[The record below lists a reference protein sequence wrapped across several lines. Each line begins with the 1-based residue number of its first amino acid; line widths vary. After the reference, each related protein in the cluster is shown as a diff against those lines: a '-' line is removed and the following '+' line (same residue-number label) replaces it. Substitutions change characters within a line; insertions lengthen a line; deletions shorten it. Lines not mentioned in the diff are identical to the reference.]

1 MSMSITFSSAP
12 HKVCFMIRQRL
23 SEISLLR
30 HSQEK
35 GPRLLSGVK
44 YSSQRLDA
52 EFEKKKK
59 RRRGHTQVCGD
70 EHFIRHEAR

>member
-1 MSMSITFSSAP
+1 MSMSISVSSAP

-23 SEISLLR
+23 SEISLR

-52 EFEKKKK
+52 EFEKKKR